1 MIDFDFV
8 SPTKIFFGKEKENNV
23 GDIIASYGYKN
34 ILIVYG
40 QHSVI
45 KSGLLDKVCDSLKKS
60 NVNYLLFGGVRANPT
75 TELVHE
81 GLTLIKEAQ
90 IDLILAVGGGSVIDV
105 AKSIGCGYFYNGD
118 PFDFNMYLAKPT
130 KCLPIGVILTIAASG
145 SELSNSCV
153 IQDDARAM
161 KKGFNNDIIRPL
173 FAIEDPELTYTCPQY
188 QTSCGIVDIMMH
200 TLERYF
206 SDSDEIEMADDFAVA
221 LLKNVVS
228 AGKIVQNFPNNYE
241 ARSVLMLA
249 GSLSHN
255 GLTSIGKNNK
265 FPCHYLEHIL
275 SGLYP
280 EVAHGAGLAVIFPNW
295 AESYLSEE
303 ADINKMSVLAKEL
316 FHCNCNSKIES
327 AKMFIAKIREY
338 FTLLGMPSNFEEL
351 GLNDVSVFKLGE
363 QFAINGTRAIGHG
376 KKPLDQTL
384 AIEIFARCNN

>member
-130 KCLPIGVILTIAASG
+130 KCLPIGV
-145 SELSNSCV
+145 
-153 IQDDARAM
+153 
-161 KKGFNNDIIRPL
+161 
-173 FAIEDPELTYTCPQY
+173 
-188 QTSCGIVDIMMH
+188 
-200 TLERYF
+200 
-206 SDSDEIEMADDFAVA
+206 
-221 LLKNVVS
+221 
-228 AGKIVQNFPNNYE
+228 
-241 ARSVLMLA
+241 
-249 GSLSHN
+249 
-255 GLTSIGKNNK
+255 
-265 FPCHYLEHIL
+265 
-275 SGLYP
+275 
-280 EVAHGAGLAVIFPNW
+280 
-295 AESYLSEE
+295 
-303 ADINKMSVLAKEL
+303 
-316 FHCNCNSKIES
+316 
-327 AKMFIAKIREY
+327 
-338 FTLLGMPSNFEEL
+338 
-351 GLNDVSVFKLGE
+351 
-363 QFAINGTRAIGHG
+363 
-376 KKPLDQTL
+376 
-384 AIEIFARCNN
+384 